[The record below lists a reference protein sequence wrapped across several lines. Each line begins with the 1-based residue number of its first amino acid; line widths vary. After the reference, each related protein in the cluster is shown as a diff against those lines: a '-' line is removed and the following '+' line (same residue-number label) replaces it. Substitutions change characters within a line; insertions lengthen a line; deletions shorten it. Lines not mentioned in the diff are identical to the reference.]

1 MRSAGFRIGAAATG
15 FLIFGAA
22 VIHGP
27 FGNSLIDASIRRSAQ
42 QALSDAKSGWAQLA
56 VGQGAVI
63 LAGSAPDESALEAA
77 LSALAAGGVTRV
89 DHTAVNINAPIVP
102 IDDYRF
108 TAQWRDRSL
117 TLAGLAPGKAAREA
131 ILTPYASAASATVKD
146 DTTTGYL
153 EDEDSWVAA
162 TRAALHALSLL
173 DTGSVIQQGRT
184 LRISGV
190 VSDAAI
196 AEAAEGLIAGASG
209 VFAFELSL
217 QRRGSA
223 PNASLVAGEDLQRDC
238 QSAINRAL
246 NGRRLEFA
254 PGSAELGVAQR
265 ALLDALAEQIR
276 ACGELTIEIE
286 GHTDATGTQA
296 GNLALSERR
305 SIAVRDNLVQSEVSA
320 TLVIKAYGESRP
332 IASNQ
337 TRTGQQRN
345 RRIDFV
351 VVGDSVNSDSQG

>member
-1 MRSAGFRIGAAATG
+1 MTSAGFRIGVCAAG
-15 FLIFGAA
+15 FLLLGTTA
-22 VIHGP
+22 VHGP
-27 FGNSLIDASIRRSAQ
+27 FGNSLIDASIARAAHL
-42 QALSDAKSGWAQLA
+42 ALSDAKSGWAQLA
-56 VGQGAVI
+56 VDQGAVV
-63 LAGSAPDESALEAA
+63 LSGSAPDEAALEAA
-77 LSALAAGGVTRV
+77 LSALVAGGVTRV
-89 DHTAVNINAPIVP
+89 DHTAVNISAPIVP
-102 IDDYRF
+102 IDEYRF

-117 TLAGLAPGKAAREA
+117 TLAGLAPSQAARDA
-131 ILTPYASAASATVKD
+131 ILAPYASVATATVKD
-146 DTTTGYL
+146 DTATGYL
-153 EDEDSWVAA
+153 EDEGSWVTAA
-162 TRAALHALSLL
+162 RAALHALSLL
-173 DTGSVIQQGRT
+173 DAGSVTQHGRAF
-184 LRISGV
+184 RISGV

-209 VFAFELSL
+209 VFAFELSI

-223 PNASLVAGEDLQRDC
+223 PDASVVAGADLQRDC

-254 PGSAELGVAQR
+254 PGSAELGLAQR
-265 ALLDALAEQIR
+265 ALLDDLAEQIR

-305 SIAVRDNLVQSEVSA
+305 STAVRDYLVQGAVRA

-351 VVGDSVNSDSQG
+351 VVGDNLKSDSQG

>member
-1 MRSAGFRIGAAATG
+1 MA
-15 FLIFGAA
+15 
-22 VIHGP
+22 IHGP
-27 FGNSLIDASIRRSAQ
+27 FGNSLIDASIMRSSQ
-42 QALSDAKSGWAQLA
+42 QALSDARSGWAQLA
-56 VGQGAVI
+56 VDQGAVV
-63 LAGSAPDESALEAA
+63 LSGSAPDEVALNAA

-89 DHTAVNINAPIVP
+89 DHTAVNIAAPIVP
-102 IDDYRF
+102 VDEYRF

-131 ILTPYASAASATVKD
+131 ILAPYASVASATVKD
-146 DTTTGYL
+146 DTATGYL

-173 DTGSVIQQGRT
+173 DAGSVTQQGRAF
-184 LRISGV
+184 RISGV

-209 VFAFELSL
+209 VFAFELSI

-223 PNASLVAGEDLQRDC
+223 PDSSLFADAGLQREC
-238 QSAINRAL
+238 QNAINRAL

-254 PGSAELGVAQR
+254 PGSAELGLSQR
-265 ALLDALAEQIR
+265 ALLDDLAEQMR
-276 ACGELTIEIE
+276 ACGDLTIEIE

-296 GNLALSERR
+296 VNLALSERR
-305 SIAVRDNLVQSEVSA
+305 STAVRDYLVQSEASA
-320 TLVIKAYGESRP
+320 TWVIKAYGESRP

-351 VVGDSVNSDSQG
+351 VVGDNLQSDSQG